1 MRRQASLGAVCMLTL
16 LLLYFFARGIQLADI
31 LRAADNKLTLAS
43 RDGLTSSR
51 AGELLSQEEE
61 QKEPLYPVFWAEEKE
76 QQIQYQELAKTE
88 NVNVIQ
94 AAGNTGL
101 LFPEGNTLAAD
112 DMSGCLLDEETAK
125 NLFGYGT
132 AIGQTLAY
140 NGKEYEIRGILK
152 KQRKVLLIRSSQH
165 GDGMA
170 VHLNRLTVLT
180 GKRAPGELTEI
191 LNERYGFS
199 GIQEEW
205 NLLYGIVRGILLMLP
220 MAVMV
225 TLLNWLYGN
234 MRRTSEIRVR
244 IFWKVCFWIVMIST
258 GICLT
263 KQVNLPPDM
272 IPPAWSDFEFWSNLW
287 KEKTKAAAF
296 LINMEKNVPETLY
309 ISSFFQSLSCGL
321 LSLGLYCLSIIVFQH
336 SCQQRTH
343 KI

>member
-1 MRRQASLGAVCMLTL
+1 MRRQMSLGFLCVLMLL
-16 LLLYFFARGIQLADI
+16 VLYFFARGIQFAET
-31 LRAADNKLTLAS
+31 LRAADDRLTLVG
-43 RDGLTSSR
+43 RDGITSSQ
-51 AGELLSQEEE
+51 AEELLSQEKK
-61 QKEPLYPVFWAEEKE
+61 QKEPLYPVFWAEQKE

-296 LINMEKNVPETLY
+296 LINMEKNVSETLY

-343 KI
+343 N

>member
-191 LNERYGFS
+191 LNERYDFPAFRKS
-199 GIQEEW
+199 GIFYMGLSEE
-205 NLLYGIVRGILLMLP
+205 
-220 MAVMV
+220 
-225 TLLNWLYGN
+225 
-234 MRRTSEIRVR
+234 
-244 IFWKVCFWIVMIST
+244 FC
-258 GICLT
+258 
-263 KQVNLPPDM
+263 
-272 IPPAWSDFEFWSNLW
+272 
-287 KEKTKAAAF
+287 
-296 LINMEKNVPETLY
+296 
-309 ISSFFQSLSCGL
+309 
-321 LSLGLYCLSIIVFQH
+321 
-336 SCQQRTH
+336 
-343 KI
+343 

>member
-1 MRRQASLGAVCMLTL
+1 
-16 LLLYFFARGIQLADI
+16 
-31 LRAADNKLTLAS
+31 
-43 RDGLTSSR
+43 
-51 AGELLSQEEE
+51 
-61 QKEPLYPVFWAEEKE
+61 
-76 QQIQYQELAKTE
+76 
-88 NVNVIQ
+88 
-94 AAGNTGL
+94 
-101 LFPEGNTLAAD
+101 
-112 DMSGCLLDEETAK
+112 
-125 NLFGYGT
+125 
-132 AIGQTLAY
+132 
-140 NGKEYEIRGILK
+140 
-152 KQRKVLLIRSSQH
+152 
-165 GDGMA
+165 
-170 VHLNRLTVLT
+170 
-180 GKRAPGELTEI
+180 
-191 LNERYGFS
+191 
-199 GIQEEW
+199 
-205 NLLYGIVRGILLMLP
+205 MLP

>member
-1 MRRQASLGAVCMLTL
+1 MSLGFLCVLMLL
-16 LLLYFFARGIQLADI
+16 VLYFFARGIQFAET
-31 LRAADNKLTLAS
+31 LRAADDRLTLVG
-43 RDGLTSSR
+43 RDGITSSQ
-51 AGELLSQEEE
+51 AEELLSQEKK
-61 QKEPLYPVFWAEEKE
+61 QKEPLYPVFWAEQKE

-343 KI
+343 N

>member
-1 MRRQASLGAVCMLTL
+1 M
-16 LLLYFFARGIQLADI
+16 
-31 LRAADNKLTLAS
+31 
-43 RDGLTSSR
+43 
-51 AGELLSQEEE
+51 
-61 QKEPLYPVFWAEEKE
+61 
-76 QQIQYQELAKTE
+76 
-88 NVNVIQ
+88 NVIQ